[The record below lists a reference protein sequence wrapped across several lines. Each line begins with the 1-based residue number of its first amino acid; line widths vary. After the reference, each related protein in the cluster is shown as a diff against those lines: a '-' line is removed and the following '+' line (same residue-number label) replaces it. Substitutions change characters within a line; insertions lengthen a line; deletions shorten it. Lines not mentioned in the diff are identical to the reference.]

1 MADPAEAGLP
11 ARTAP
16 FGELARLVRTRH
28 ARPRL
33 IDLASRL
40 EVISHRIRTLGLVR
54 AAEDLASV
62 GAELRRIG
70 QAQAQVQVQVQVDDA
85 KSS

>member
-1 MADPAEAGLP
+1 VADHAEAGTP

-16 FGELARLVRTRH
+16 FGEPARPVRTGH

-33 IDLASRL
+33 VDLASRL
-40 EVISHRIRTLGLVR
+40 EVISHRIRMLGLVR

-70 QAQAQVQVQVQVDDA
+70 QAPVLVQLDQSDTQ
-85 KSS
+85 SS

>member
-1 MADPAEAGLP
+1 MADRADAGAPAK
-11 ARTAP
+11 TAP
-16 FGELARLVRTRH
+16 FGELARLVRTSH

-33 IDLASRL
+33 VDLASRL
-40 EVISHRIRTLGLVR
+40 EVISHRIRMLGLVR
-54 AAEDLASV
+54 AAEDLANV

-70 QAQAQVQVQVQVDDA
+70 QAQVQLDDT